1 MKVDWVKIVRKF
13 AVGRK
18 TTPTTMVRQYL
29 EEVAAED
36 SARERKCRERE
47 ALEQSF
53 QKSQFKI
60 GKRNW
65 TREDLHAR
73 S

>member
-1 MKVDWVKIVRKF
+1 LTAIIR
-13 AVGRK
+13 R
-18 TTPTTMVRQYL
+18 YL

-36 SARERKCRERE
+36 SAQRRKRRERE

-53 QKSQFKI
+53 QKFQFKI

-65 TREDLHAR
+65 TREDLHVR